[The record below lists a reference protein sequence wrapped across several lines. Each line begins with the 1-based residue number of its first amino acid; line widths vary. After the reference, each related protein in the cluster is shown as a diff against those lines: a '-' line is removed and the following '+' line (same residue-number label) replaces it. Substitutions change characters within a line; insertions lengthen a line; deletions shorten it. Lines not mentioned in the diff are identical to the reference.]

1 MSAPRFAHE
10 NALFAGL
17 LLAAVGIGLGAFGAH
32 ALKARLD
39 PAMLANFETG
49 VRYQMYVALA
59 LIALGSQSGGIQ
71 LRLQR
76 APALLLAGAIVFSG
90 TLYVLAL
97 TGQRWLGAITP
108 IGGALLIAGF
118 VVAAPEVRRGRA

>member
-1 MSAPRFAHE
+1 MSAPISGPRSARVD
-10 NALFAGL
+10 ALLSGL
-17 LLAAVGIGLGAFGAH
+17 LLAALGIALGAFGAH

-49 VRYQMYVALA
+49 VRYQMYAALA
-59 LIALGSQSGGIQ
+59 LIALSSQTNI
-71 LRLQR
+71 RR
-76 APALLLAGAIVFSG
+76 APVFLLAGAVIFSG

-118 VVAAPEVRRGRA
+118 VVAAVEARGKGV

>member
-1 MSAPRFAHE
+1 MSAPRFAHQ

-49 VRYQMYVALA
+49 VRYQMYAALA
-59 LIALGSQSGGIQ
+59 LIALGSQASI
-71 LRLQR
+71 RR
-76 APALLLAGAIVFSG
+76 APVLLLAGAIIFSG
-90 TLYVLAL
+90 TLYILAL
-97 TGQRWLGAITP
+97 TGQRWLGAVTP

-118 VVAAPEVRRGRA
+118 VVAALEARGKGV